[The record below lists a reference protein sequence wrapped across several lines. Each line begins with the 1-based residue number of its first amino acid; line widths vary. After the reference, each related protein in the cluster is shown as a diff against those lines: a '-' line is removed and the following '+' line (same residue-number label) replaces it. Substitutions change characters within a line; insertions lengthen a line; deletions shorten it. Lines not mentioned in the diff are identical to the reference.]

1 MCALGTS
8 RAASFWRSTAR
19 WQFRRSCWLAIGLA
33 LVAYPRA
40 PAQAEPLKQR
50 IEGRFSVGALSTRD
64 DLLVPYA
71 FTGPGLSL
79 GASYGLWRDR
89 HAFDLRIE
97 AGSAGI
103 WTRAREPGLYV
114 HYEISAS
121 FSECAYADARRAL
134 WIGAL
139 VRASHELAYL
149 AAWDDAH
156 GYWLNAIVLGPSLL
170 HAERLSDGLVLELS
184 ADLSLIGAASRPP
197 NRRLNKQDALTHGSY
212 HFDRLT
218 EDPALAW
225 IGQTTF
231 ARATALVRW
240 RSAVAQLASG
250 FGLGLE
256 SRIAHARWP
265 EPYTSWY
272 LGVVGSFPWSWP

>member
-1 MCALGTS
+1 MAALGTPHATSSGRSATRHLVRS
-8 RAASFWRSTAR
+8 R
-19 WQFRRSCWLAIGLA
+19 WLAIGL
-33 LVAYPRA
+33 LIVVCPRA
-40 PAQAEPLKQR
+40 PVLAEPLHQR
-50 IEGRFSVGALSTRD
+50 IEGRFSAGVLSVRD

-71 FTGPGLSL
+71 FTGPELNL

-89 HAFDLRIE
+89 HAFELRIE

-103 WTRAREPGLYV
+103 WTRAKEPGIYV

-139 VRASHELAYL
+139 LRAGHELAYL

-156 GYWLNAIVLGPSLL
+156 GYWLDAIMLGPSLL
-170 HAERLSDGLVLELS
+170 HAERLSAGLVLELS
-184 ADLSLIGAASRPP
+184 GDLSLIGAATRPP
-197 NRRLNKQDALTHGSY
+197 ARRLNKQDALSHGSY
-212 HFDRLT
+212 HFDRLA
-218 EDPALAW
+218 EVPMLAW
-225 IGQTTF
+225 VGQTSL

-256 SRIAHARWP
+256 SRIAHARKP

-272 LGVVGSFPWSWP
+272 LGVVGSFAWSWP